1 MKNKDLKEM
10 TVEQLQSKALE
21 MRKSLFE
28 LKMKNK
34 VGQLNNPIEVRDAR
48 KTVARI
54 LTAINS
60 QALATTPA
68 PKAVKAKAVK
78 AKASKSTKTTKTKKK

>member
-10 TVEQLQSKALE
+10 TVEQLQKKASE
-21 MRKSLFE
+21 MKKNLFE
-28 LKMKNK
+28 LKMKNT
-34 VGQLNNPIEVRDAR
+34 VGQLNNPLEVRDAR

-60 QALATTPA
+60 KALASSPE
-68 PKAVKAKAVK
+68 PKAVK